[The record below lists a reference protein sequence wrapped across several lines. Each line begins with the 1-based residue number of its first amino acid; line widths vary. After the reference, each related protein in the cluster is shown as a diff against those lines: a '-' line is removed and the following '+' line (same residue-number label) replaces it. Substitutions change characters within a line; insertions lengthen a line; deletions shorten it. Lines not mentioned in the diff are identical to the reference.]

1 MNYNPAYLLDMENFT
16 DIDGDATY
24 IVFYNVTLK
33 ENNMY
38 GLPVKPSMFPS
49 YYVLAFYGNEIYIA
63 TDKEED
69 IYKTFDVTKLTVKES

>member
-1 MNYNPAYLLDMENFT
+1 MNYNQAYLLDMENFT
-16 DIDGDATY
+16 DIDGDATH

-49 YYVLAFYGNEIYIA
+49 YYILAFYGNEIYIA
-63 TDKEED
+63 VDKEED
-69 IYKTFDVTKLTVKES
+69 VYKTFDVTKLIIKES